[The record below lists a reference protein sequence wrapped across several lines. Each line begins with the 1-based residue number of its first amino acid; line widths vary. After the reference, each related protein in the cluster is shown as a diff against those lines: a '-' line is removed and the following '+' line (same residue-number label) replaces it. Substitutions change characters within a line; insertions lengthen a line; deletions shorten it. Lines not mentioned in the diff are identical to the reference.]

1 MKKSRKLICVFLS
14 AVMIVCTCFS
24 FVSSSA
30 KTLGQQKNELESELA
45 ALKAQ
50 SAQLKSQ
57 YNEAKKDVNDQK
69 RAINLIYDQIETCQ
83 KELETLSALMEEYTA
98 LAAEKEKEID
108 ALNEQMNKN
117 YELFKDRLVFAQE
130 SGNMSYIDFILGSAD
145 LSDIISRT
153 EVINDM
159 FEYDRKIIEG
169 LLSDR
174 ETIEKAKAEV
184 DLALENCAAKQ
195 KEYDGTLTELRAM
208 ESEATEKLK
217 QLQHDAEATQ
227 TALNR
232 SEAARKEAEK
242 KLNAVMEEIA
252 RQSQGTFSGTFIW
265 PLPVTFPGYIT
276 QKYGVGGHTGLDIA
290 VGGANNGKISALAI
304 ASGTVVDCGAIIHW
318 SYGNLVIVDHGGKYL
333 SYYAHLDSISVTKG
347 QHVSQGQQ
355 LGKVGNTG
363 NSTGPHLHI
372 EVYEP
377 DGKDG
382 ARRTDPQK
390 YISYP
395 R

>member
-1 MKKSRKLICVFLS
+1 MKKSKRLICLFLS
-14 AVMIVCTCFS
+14 VVMIVCASFS

-50 SAQLKSQ
+50 SAQLKNQ

-83 KELETLSALMEEYTA
+83 KELETLSALVEEYTA
-98 LAAEKEKEID
+98 LAKEKEKEID

-174 ETIEKAKAEV
+174 EAIEKAKAEV

-195 KEYDGTLTELRAM
+195 KEYDQTMADLRAM

-232 SEAARKEAEK
+232 AESAKKDAEK
-242 KLNAVMEEIA
+242 KLNALLEEIA

-265 PLPVTFPGYIT
+265 PLPVTTPGYIT
-276 QKYGVGGHTGLDIA
+276 QKFGGGHQGLDIGVGGW
-290 VGGANNGKISALAI
+290 ANNGKIPALSI
-304 ASGTVVDCGAIIHW
+304 ASGKVVQCGSHYHW
-318 SYGNLVIVDHGGKYL
+318 SWGNLVVVDHGGGYL
-333 SYYAHLDSISVTKG
+333 SYYAHLDSISVTLG
-347 QHVSQGQQ
+347 QQVAQGQQ
-355 LGKVGNTG
+355 LGKIGSTG

-372 EVYEP
+372 VIYAP
-377 DGKDG
+377 NGNG
-382 ARRTDPQK
+382 SSIVDPQK